1 MQVDI
6 TEKKQNPFLKRTEV
20 KGKVT
25 FEGATPS
32 NVQLGEAIAKE
43 MKAKEVEC
51 VVVKQIHTAF
61 SLREANFVAFVYD
74 TVDARKKTE
83 KLTTQERK
91 KIAEA
96 KKAAGEKKEG
106 EQ

>member
-6 TEKKQNPFLKRTEV
+6 KEKKHNPFLKRTEV
-20 KGKVT
+20 KGKVS

-32 NVQLGEAIAKE
+32 NVQLAEAIAKE

-51 VVVKQIHTAF
+51 VVVKQIHTIF
-61 SLREANFVAFVYD
+61 SLREADFVVFVYD
-74 TVDARKKTE
+74 TIEARKKTE